1 MVLGNEQ
8 PSSSIHSPHAQGHI
22 PDRVPAGSSPAER
35 GDRVVSVQHRADPGA
50 PHRLRG
56 DQLAVLR
63 TLAGHLMPA
72 DAPATVDADSAVHY
86 IEYLVATEPHSV
98 ESPLSLWEVYRSGS
112 DLVQAH
118 ARRHYGCRVQAMTAV
133 EQDQLI
139 WDMLES
145 SMDGFDRFS
154 PAYFFHTLRR
164 HIADAMETGEIARI

>member
-1 MVLGNEQ
+1 M
-8 PSSSIHSPHAQGHI
+8 
-22 PDRVPAGSSPAER
+22 PDRGPAGTPSETQ
-35 GDRVVSVQHRADPGA
+35 GDRVVAVHHRAGTA
-50 PHRLRG
+50 NRLDE

-63 TLAGHLMPA
+63 ALAGHLMPP
-72 DAPATVDADSAVHY
+72 DAPVTVDADAAIRY
-86 IEYLVATEPHSV
+86 IEYLVASATAST
-98 ESPLSLWEVYRSGS
+98 ESPLTLCEIYRSGC

-118 ARRHYGCRVQAMTAV
+118 ARRRYGCRVQAMTPI

-164 HIADAMETGEIARI
+164 HIADAMEGAAMSPN